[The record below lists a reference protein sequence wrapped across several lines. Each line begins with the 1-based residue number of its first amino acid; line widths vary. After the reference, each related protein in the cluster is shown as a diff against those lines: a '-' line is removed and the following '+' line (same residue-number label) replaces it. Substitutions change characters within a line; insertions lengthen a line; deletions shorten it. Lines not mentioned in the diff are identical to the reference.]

1 MTMVLSLAY
10 LKPAEA
16 VRRNCQVEI
25 ANTVNGFS
33 EYHRATNAISEPS
46 LQKNLDFSTP
56 LRSALECIN
65 AGKTLAIHHKLTQ
78 LEDQPC
84 CRMMAERISSSYS
97 LWILKRPII
106 EYQYYY
112 LVKWTTFV
120 KIKVIWTFRIE
131 QVTNCNFQDWKHILP
146 IWIPKVLLSSANHV

>member
-1 MTMVLSLAY
+1 MEFLRQVMTMVLSFAY

-16 VRRNCQVEI
+16 VKRNCQVEI
-25 ANTVNGFS
+25 ANTEAGFLR
-33 EYHRATNAISEPS
+33 YDRITD
-46 LQKNLDFSTP
+46 QYLDFTTP
-56 LRSALECIN
+56 LRSALQCLN
-65 AGKTLAIHHKLTQ
+65 AGKTLASHHKLTQ

-106 EYQYYY
+106 DYQYYY
-112 LVKWTTFV
+112 LVKWTTCV

-131 QVTNCNFQDWKHILP
+131 QVTNYNFQDWKHILP

>member
-1 MTMVLSLAY
+1 MEFLRQVMIMVLSFAY

-33 EYHRATNAISEPS
+33 RYHTATNAISEPS

-65 AGKTLAIHHKLTQ
+65 AGKTLASHHKLTQ
-78 LEDQPC
+78 LEDHNQCGFCDIFP
-84 CRMMAERISSSYS
+84 AIA
-97 LWILKRPII
+97 
-106 EYQYYY
+106 YQ
-112 LVKWTTFV
+112 F
-120 KIKVIWTFRIE
+120 
-131 QVTNCNFQDWKHILP
+131 C
-146 IWIPKVLLSSANHV
+146 PKDGSVLSQS